1 VAATCW
7 LRPGRLDVVA
17 ARLVITFDDND
28 TMSETTLLPVI
39 GLNIARPWQVG
50 RVLFHPAGA
59 AVGLIEAA
67 RAGSENDALQPE
79 EQSQFLQASTRLN
92 RCVVAEVS
100 VSRTGSV
107 AVAEQL
113 VESALAV
120 LRLVQRM
127 ANKSWLVAF
136 QGFGLPGRVNTASYD
151 FINLTG
157 GRMKPVGVPEV
168 GFRAVGAIQGG
179 ATLGDGLH
187 RAWANDQVYRFIHE
201 ALARAEAG
209 RTPLQARALLAIEL
223 LSQAW
228 LSDQPDVR
236 LLPAAMAL
244 EVLLAES
251 SDQEKKARLA
261 RRVSYLACGA
271 PNIGD
276 CCPGDRRAACPFLT
290 LPLRA
295 RGKPGPELERLIRH
309 ARAGTV
315 PGCRRFLDVLEIYEG
330 RNTIVHEGRL
340 RSTIFEPRPD
350 TRFIEQAVLKP
361 TLTWF
366 SEHLEAELTELDTEI
381 AQVSST

>member
-1 VAATCW
+1 VA
-7 LRPGRLDVVA
+7 V
-17 ARLVITFDDND
+17 RLVITIDDND
-28 TMSETTLLPVI
+28 IMSETILLPVI
-39 GLNIARPWQVG
+39 GLNVSRPWEVG

-59 AVGLIEAA
+59 AAELIEAA
-67 RAGSENDALQPE
+67 RAGSQNDAALQPE
-79 EQSQFLQASTRLN
+79 EQSQVLQASARLN

-100 VSRTGSV
+100 VSPAGGV
-107 AVAEQL
+107 AVAEQS

-120 LRLVQRM
+120 LRLVQHM

-136 QGFGLPGRVNTASYD
+136 QGFGLPGRVATASYD
-151 FINLTG
+151 YVNLKG
-157 GRMKPVGVPEV
+157 GKVKHAGVPEV
-168 GFRAVGAIQGG
+168 GFRAVGAIMGG
-179 ATLGDGLH
+179 ATLGDDLY
-187 RAWANDQVYRFIHE
+187 RAWASDPVYRFLHE
-201 ALARAEAG
+201 ALARVEAD

-236 LLPAAMAL
+236 LLTAAMAL

-251 SDQEKKARLA
+251 SDQEKKVRLA
-261 RRVSYLACGA
+261 RRASYFACGA

-276 CCPGDRRAACPFLT
+276 CCPSGRRGACPFLT

-295 RGKPGPELERLIRH
+295 RGWPGPELEQLIRD

-315 PGCRRFLDVLEIYEG
+315 PGCRQFLGVLDIYES

-340 RSTIFEPRPD
+340 RPTIFEPRPD
-350 TRFIEQAVLKP
+350 TRFIEQALLKP
-361 TLTWF
+361 TLRWF

-381 AQVSST
+381 AQGE

>member
-1 VAATCW
+1 
-7 LRPGRLDVVA
+7 
-17 ARLVITFDDND
+17 
-28 TMSETTLLPVI
+28 MSETILLPVI
-39 GLNIARPWQVG
+39 GLNVSRPWEVG

-59 AVGLIEAA
+59 AAGLIEAA
-67 RAGSENDALQPE
+67 RAGSQNDVAIQSE
-79 EQSQFLQASTRLN
+79 EQSEVLQASTRLN

-100 VSRTGSV
+100 VSAAGGV

-157 GRMKPVGVPEV
+157 GRVKPIGVPEV
-168 GFRAVGAIQGG
+168 GLRAVGAIMGG
-179 ATLGDGLH
+179 ATLSDDLH
-187 RAWANDQVYRFIHE
+187 RAWASDPVNRFIHE
-201 ALARAEAG
+201 ALALIEAD
-209 RTPLQARALLAIEL
+209 RTSLQARALLAIEL

-236 LLPAAMAL
+236 LLIAAMAL

-251 SDQEKKARLA
+251 SDQEKKVRLA
-261 RRVSYLACGA
+261 RRASYFACGA
-271 PNIGD
+271 PNIGQ
-276 CCPGDRRAACPFLT
+276 CCPGGCRAACPFLT
-290 LPLRA
+290 LPLSA
-295 RGKPGPELERLIRH
+295 RGKPGPELQRLIRD

-315 PGCRRFLDVLEIYEG
+315 PGCSQFLDVLDIYEG

-340 RSTIFEPRPD
+340 QPTVFEPRPD
-350 TRFIEQAVLKP
+350 TSFIEHALLKP
-361 TLTWF
+361 ALTWF
-366 SEHLEAELTELDTEI
+366 SEHLGAELTELDTEI
-381 AQVSST
+381 AQGE